1 MKWVIH
7 EAVRQ
12 MKEWGRFVSEVE
24 NFGHKVQV
32 YGDLS
37 NPPDGDF
44 VRCPVYHSI
53 KYNSHRGVFCNLDE
67 LDAYNFYSR
76 LPYSSLGRHFEC
88 GKMKDVKSKLNELRM
103 EGVSLCQA
111 LGLALTT
118 EPLWKIPSD
127 NFFIKASKF
136 GKRAGSHVI
145 SHDTISYYTDKYKV
159 DEDEMMLVAAPV
171 NFTSEY
177 RVIVKEDKPLVAC
190 QYKSHGKMDEQEL
203 KPDKE
208 DSILNW
214 VYENVINH
222 YTPKCKL
229 YVIDIGLIDGS
240 IMSVVEM
247 NSFSSSGFYN
257 CNITR
262 LLKGIDK

>member
-12 MKEWGRFVSEVE
+12 MKGWERFASEVE

-32 YGDLS
+32 YGDLL

-53 KYNSHRGVFCNLDE
+53 EYNSHRGVFCNLDE
-67 LDAYNFYSR
+67 LDACNFYSR
-76 LPYSSLGRHFEC
+76 LPYSSLGRNFAC
-88 GKMKDVKSKLNELRM
+88 VKMKDVYQTM
-103 EGVSLCQA
+103 
-111 LGLALTT
+111 
-118 EPLWKIPSD
+118 PSD

-145 SHDTISYYTDKYKV
+145 SLNKIPYYTDKYKV
-159 DEDEMMLVAAPV
+159 DEDEMMLLAAPV

-203 KPDKE
+203 TPDKE

-214 VYENVINH
+214 VYENVINY

-240 IMSVVEM
+240 KMSVVEM
-247 NSFSSSGFYN
+247 NSFSSSGFYK
-257 CNITR
+257 CDLPR
-262 LLKGIDK
+262 LFKELTNE

>member
-12 MKEWGRFVSEVE
+12 MKEYERFVSEVE
-24 NFGHKVQV
+24 NFGHKIQV

-37 NPPDGDF
+37 SPPDGDF

-53 KYNSHRGVFCNLDE
+53 RYNSHRGVFCNLDE
-67 LDAYNFYSR
+67 LDACSVYSK
-76 LPYSSLGRHFEC
+76 LPYNSLGRHFAC
-88 GKMKDVKSKLNELRM
+88 VKMKEVRHT
-103 EGVSLCQA
+103 
-111 LGLALTT
+111 LGEFGLFRFSQVVD
-118 EPLWKIPSD
+118 K
-127 NFFIKASKF
+127 FFIKASKF

-145 SHDTISYYTDKYKV
+145 SLNEISYYTDKYKV
-159 DEDEMMLVAAPV
+159 DENEMMLVATPV

-203 KPDKE
+203 TPDKE

-214 VYENVINH
+214 VYENVINY

-240 IMSVVEM
+240 KMSVVEM
-247 NSFSSSGFYN
+247 NSFSSSGFYK

-262 LLKGIDK
+262 LLKGINK

>member
-12 MKEWGRFVSEVE
+12 MKEWERFSSEVE
-24 NFGHKVQV
+24 NFGHKVQM

-37 NPPDGDF
+37 SPPDGDF

-53 KYNSHRGVFCNLDE
+53 EYNSHRGVFCNLDE
-67 LDAYNFYSR
+67 LDACSFYSR
-76 LPYSSLGRHFEC
+76 LPYSSLGRYFAC
-88 GKMKDVKSKLNELRM
+88 VKMKDVYQTM
-103 EGVSLCQA
+103 
-111 LGLALTT
+111 
-118 EPLWKIPSD
+118 PSD

-145 SHDTISYYTDKYKV
+145 NHDTISYYTDKYKV

-177 RVIVKEDKPLVAC
+177 RVIVKEKKPLVAC
-190 QYKSHGKMDEQEL
+190 QYKSYGKMDEQEL
-203 KPDKE
+203 TPDKE

-214 VYENVINH
+214 VYENVISH

-229 YVIDIGLIDGS
+229 YVIDIGLINGS

-247 NSFSSSGFYN
+247 NSFSSSGFYK

-262 LLKGIDK
+262 LLKGIDKDEQG

>member
-12 MKEWGRFVSEVE
+12 MKEWERFVNWVE
-24 NFGHKVQV
+24 NFGHEVQV

-67 LDAYNFYSR
+67 LDAYTFYSR
-76 LPYSSLGRHFEC
+76 LPYSSLGRYFGC
-88 GKMKDVKSKLNELRM
+88 VKMKDVKSKLNELRM
-103 EGVSLCQA
+103 EG
-111 LGLALTT
+111 
-118 EPLWKIPSD
+118 D

-190 QYKSHGKMDEQEL
+190 QYKSHGKMDEKEL
-203 KPDKE
+203 RPNKE
-208 DSILNW
+208 GSILNW
-214 VYENVINH
+214 VYENVINY

-247 NSFSSSGFYN
+247 NSFSSSGFYK
-257 CNITR
+257 CDIPR
-262 LLKGIDK
+262 LLKGIDR

>member
-12 MKEWGRFVSEVE
+12 MKEWERFVSEVE
-24 NFGHKVQV
+24 NFGHEVQV

-67 LDAYNFYSR
+67 LDALSFYSR
-76 LPYSSLGRHFEC
+76 LPYSSLNRNFASV
-88 GKMKDVKSKLNELRM
+88 KMKDVKSKFNEWRA
-103 EGVSLCQA
+103 EGLLS
-111 LGLALTT
+111 
-118 EPLWKIPSD
+118 SD

-145 SHDTISYYTDKYKV
+145 THDQISFYTDKYKV
-159 DEDEMMLVAAPV
+159 DEDESMLIATPV
-171 NFTSEY
+171 NLTSEY
-177 RVIVKEDKPLVAC
+177 RVIVKEDEPLVAC

-247 NSFSSSGFYN
+247 NSFSSSGFYK
-257 CNITR
+257 CDIAR

>member
-12 MKEWGRFVSEVE
+12 MKEWERFASEVE

-32 YGDLS
+32 YGDLLS
-37 NPPDGDF
+37 PPDGDF

-67 LDAYNFYSR
+67 LDACSFYSK
-76 LPYSSLGRHFEC
+76 LPYDSLGRHFAC
-88 GKMKDVKSKLNELRM
+88 VKMKEVRHTIGEFREN
-103 EGVSLCQA
+103 GI
-111 LGLALTT
+111 LG
-118 EPLWKIPSD
+118 D
-127 NFFIKASKF
+127 DFFIKASKF

-145 SHDTISYYTDKYKV
+145 SLNEIPYYTDKYKV
-159 DEDEMMLVAAPV
+159 DEDEMMLLAAPV

-203 KPDKE
+203 TPDKE

-214 VYENVINH
+214 VYENVINY

-240 IMSVVEM
+240 KMSVVEM
-247 NSFSSSGFYN
+247 NSFSSSGFYK
-257 CNITR
+257 CDLPR
-262 LLKGIDK
+262 LFKELTNEEN

>member
-12 MKEWGRFVSEVE
+12 MKEWERFVSEVE
-24 NFGHKVQV
+24 NFGHEVQV

-88 GKMKDVKSKLNELRM
+88 VKMKDVKSKLNELRKTFNWWAI
-103 EGVSLCQA
+103 EG
-111 LGLALTT
+111 
-118 EPLWKIPSD
+118 D

-145 SHDTISYYTDKYKV
+145 NHDTISYYTDKYKV

-222 YTPKCKL
+222 HTPKCKL

-247 NSFSSSGFYN
+247 NSFSSSGFYK
-257 CNITR
+257 CSIPR
-262 LLKGIDK
+262 LLKEIDK

>member
-12 MKEWGRFVSEVE
+12 MKEYERFVSEVE
-24 NFGHKVQV
+24 NFGHKIQV

-37 NPPDGDF
+37 SPPDGDF

-53 KYNSHRGVFCNLDE
+53 RYNSHRGVFCNLDE
-67 LDAYNFYSR
+67 LDACSFYSK
-76 LPYSSLGRHFEC
+76 LPYDSLGRHFAC
-88 GKMKDVKSKLNELRM
+88 VKMKEV
-103 EGVSLCQA
+103 A
-111 LGLALTT
+111 ALTV
-118 EPLWKIPSD
+118 LVNGILSD
-127 NFFIKASKF
+127 KFFIKASKF

-145 SHDTISYYTDKYKV
+145 SLNEISYYTDKYKV
-159 DEDEMMLVAAPV
+159 DENEMMLVATPV

-203 KPDKE
+203 TPDKE

-214 VYENVINH
+214 VYENVINY

-240 IMSVVEM
+240 KMSVVEM
-247 NSFSSSGFYN
+247 NSFSSSGFYK
-257 CNITR
+257 CDLPR
-262 LLKGIDK
+262 LFKELINERD